1 MSKFR
6 NEGEPGGCDACR
18 RDGIVYD
25 TKGLQICLCH
35 DMLTPEKKARQ
46 VQRKLELEELLRG
59 KVPLRKKPIWE
70 DKAGLVR
77 ACLER
82 CVPGVTNLDGSL
94 AYRAGDLTKI
104 PKMSIPKLNAW
115 LDQRCEG
122 ITPTTSHKLFS
133 HRIRGIN
140 SFWFFLARWLHPL
153 KQSHCRSAQ
162 HI

>member
-25 TKGLQICLCH
+25 TKGLQICLH
-35 DMLTPEKKARQ
+35 HHMLTREKKARQ
-46 VQRKLELEELLRG
+46 LQRKLVLEELLLG
-59 KVPLRKKPIWE
+59 KVPLRKNQMRE

-94 AYRAGDLTKI
+94 SYRAGDLTAI
-104 PKMSIPKLNAW
+104 PKMSIPKLS
-115 LDQRCEG
+115 QRM
-122 ITPTTSHKLFS
+122 
-133 HRIRGIN
+133 
-140 SFWFFLARWLHPL
+140 A
-153 KQSHCRSAQ
+153 
-162 HI
+162 